1 MQKVSTVSYWPVF
14 FSLSLVTI
22 PEDFAKLNSAQ
33 SFARM
38 VVIIFATLEAKRE
51 LEPKSISQFVMGS
64 LLGTRRSAIG
74 PLKPSQKSSGDVNSG
89 HFFSVSKVVNDE
101 QQI

>member
-74 PLKPSQKSSGDVNSG
+74 PLKPSQKSLGNLTRVISP
-89 HFFSVSKVVNDE
+89 SVSKVANDE